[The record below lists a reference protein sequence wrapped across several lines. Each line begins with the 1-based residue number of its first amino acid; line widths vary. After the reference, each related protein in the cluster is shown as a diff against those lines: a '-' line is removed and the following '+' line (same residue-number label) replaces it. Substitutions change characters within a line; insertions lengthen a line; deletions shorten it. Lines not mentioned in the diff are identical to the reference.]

1 MRNSLE
7 IDEMQTW
14 GFVVRITSV
23 DDDDDVTYDEY
34 AFEHTPGVLAKVL
47 HWLGYEDQIDEVL
60 SILDDEEKEYA
71 LSDLLDPL
79 KPNP

>member
-14 GFVVRITSV
+14 GYVVRIVSV
-23 DDDDDVTYDEY
+23 DDDDNVTYDEC

-47 HWLGYEDQIDEVL
+47 HWLGHKDQIDEVL
-60 SILDDEEKEYA
+60 DILDDEEEYI
-71 LSDLLDPL
+71 LSSR
-79 KPNP
+79 